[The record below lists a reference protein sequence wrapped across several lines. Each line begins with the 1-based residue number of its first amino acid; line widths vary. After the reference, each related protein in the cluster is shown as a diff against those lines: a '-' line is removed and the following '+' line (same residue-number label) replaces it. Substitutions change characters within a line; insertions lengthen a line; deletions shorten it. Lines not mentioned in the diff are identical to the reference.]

1 MKNLIIDDLDNFISI
16 ADSFPTPLKIFRVE
30 SVNKNK
36 VKVEANCFL
45 RTFMISHEEVVETS
59 KLQEIRDKLEQAG
72 FVKGR
77 IEETKVEIE
86 V

>member
-36 VKVEANCFL
+36 VKVEA
-45 RTFMISHEEVVETS
+45 